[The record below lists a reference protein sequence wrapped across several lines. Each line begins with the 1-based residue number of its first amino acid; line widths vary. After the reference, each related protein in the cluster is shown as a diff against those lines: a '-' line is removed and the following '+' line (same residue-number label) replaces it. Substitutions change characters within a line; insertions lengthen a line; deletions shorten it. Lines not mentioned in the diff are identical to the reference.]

1 MLRAFCAESTMPNK
15 RLAMR
20 HIKDILRLKLEAK
33 LSHRQISRS
42 LGIGVGTVSTYAKRA
57 LEVGI
62 TWPLPEG
69 LSDNELECM
78 LFPDAKINTR
88 HGRVMPDC
96 ANIHNELKNPLVTKQ
111 LLWEEYKE
119 VHGEAGYQYSQF
131 CGYYREWRSKLQR
144 SMRQIH
150 LAGEKMFVDYSGS
163 TVPIVN
169 PDTGEV
175 RNAEI
180 FVAILGASSYTFAMA
195 SWTQRKAD
203 WINAHVKAF
212 EFFGGVPE
220 IVVPDQLRS
229 AVSKPG
235 RYEPEVNQSYQHM
248 ATHYK
253 TAIIPARPYKPKDKA
268 KAENAVLIVQRWILA
283 RLRHQTF
290 FTLADLNRTIRVLLD
305 DLNTRKLKK
314 LPGTRLSQFESLDK
328 PALKPLPAESY
339 HYIEFKLA
347 RVNIDYHIEFEKH
360 YYSVPHHLV
369 KSQVEVQ
376 AGLESIAV
384 FFKGQQVARHPR
396 SLRQGGFTT
405 DKCHMPENHR
415 KHQEWS
421 PSRLI
426 AWGRKIGPATQS
438 TVAYYLEQKQ
448 VPEQAYRA
456 CLGLLSLSKRFTP
469 QRLEAACLRAE
480 HINARRLS
488 NIKSILESNMDQ
500 LPLPLAPTVT
510 SPHSSDHQNVR
521 GADYYH

>member
-1 MLRAFCAESTMPNK
+1 MPNT

-33 LSHRQISRS
+33 LSHRKIARS

-57 LEVGI
+57 IEVGL

-69 LSDNELECM
+69 LSDNKLECL
-78 LFPDAKINTR
+78 LFPGAKVNTH

-96 ANIHNELKNPLVTKQ
+96 AAIHNELKNKGVTKQ
-111 LLWEEYKE
+111 LLWEEYKQ
-119 VHGEAGYQYSQF
+119 VHGDAGYQYSQF
-131 CGYYREWRSKLQR
+131 CGYYREWRSKLKR

-150 LAGEKMFVDYSGS
+150 LAGEKMFVDYSGA

-169 PDTGEV
+169 PDTGEI
-175 RNAEI
+175 RSAEI
-180 FVAILGASSYTFAMA
+180 FVAILGASNYTFAMA

-203 WINAHVKAF
+203 WINAHVNAF

-229 AVSKPG
+229 AVSKPD
-235 RYEPEVNQSYQHM
+235 RYDPGINISYQHM

-253 TAIIPARPYKPKDKA
+253 TAIIPARPLKPKDKA

-290 FTLADLNRTIRVLLD
+290 FTLADLNHTIKVLLD
-305 DLNTRKLKK
+305 DLNQKSFKK
-314 LPGTRLSQFESLDK
+314 LPGSRLSQFEALDK
-328 PALKPLPAESY
+328 PALKSLPAKPYEY
-339 HYIEFKLA
+339 VEFKLA
-347 RVNIDYHIEFEKH
+347 RVNIDYHIEFDKH
-360 YYSVPHHLV
+360 FYSVPHHLV

-376 AGLESIAV
+376 ASQESIAI

-396 SLRQGGFTT
+396 RLRQGGFTT
-405 DKCHMPENHR
+405 DTHHMPDNHR
-415 KHQEWS
+415 KHQTWS
-421 PSRLI
+421 PERLI
-426 AWGRKIGPATQS
+426 SWGNRIGPATQAMV
-438 TVAYYLEQKQ
+438 THLLEQKK

-456 CLGLLSLSKRFTP
+456 CLGLLNLAKRYSP
-469 QRLEAACLRAE
+469 ERLEAACLRAV
-480 HINARRLS
+480 HINAKRLA

-500 LPLPLAPTVT
+500 LPLPL
-510 SPHSSDHQNVR
+510 SSDEPSSSHPTNHQNVR